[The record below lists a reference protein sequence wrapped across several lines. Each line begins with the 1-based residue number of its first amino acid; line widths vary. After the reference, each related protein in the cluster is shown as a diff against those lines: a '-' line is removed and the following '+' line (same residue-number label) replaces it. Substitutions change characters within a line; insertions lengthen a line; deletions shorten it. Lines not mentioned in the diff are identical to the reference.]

1 MNRYPPPSNNEPTQQ
16 AYACRT
22 ERNISTKIQ
31 MCNNCRVETAHRSE
45 PVQRPM
51 SDAATVE
58 ICAEC
63 GFGAVVIPHV
73 DTLDVHV
80 KAAPQ
85 DLENGA
91 VVINNPTSI
100 AVNGQ
105 RVETDGPLTIR
116 VGNVDVV
123 RMA

>member
-1 MNRYPPPSNNEPTQQ
+1 M
-16 AYACRT
+16 
-22 ERNISTKIQ
+22 KIK

-45 PVQRPM
+45 PVSHPM
-51 SDAATVE
+51 SDADVVE
-58 ICAEC
+58 TCTQC
-63 GFGAVVIPHV
+63 GFGAVVVPHV

-85 DLENGA
+85 DLENG
-91 VVINNPTSI
+91 VLVINNPTSI

-105 RVETDGPLTIR
+105 TVETDGPLTIR

-123 RMA
+123 RMV